1 MFIFRHIQTRTT
13 SISSWWHI
21 IIYIYTFII
30 QYTYSI
36 LYMYRSHNIAIRY
49 PRSWSIATRSCAN
62 LCISPSLVRQ
72 GSRLGNWSGGIWRN
86 GHIIFT
92 YECVYTSI
100 QVRILLYIYTHYT
113 YIQDQTLQVWS
124 VENICLFWLG
134 NECMDKTLL
143 FVTLGWQRRILR
155 QHEHHV
161 TDCGSRV
168 SMVFWHCI
176 ILNQQ
181 YIYIYILYIPYTIP
195 SIPTNGYK
203 WVVQTVTRPSL
214 NRPLII
220 GFATSLCFVPMGFP
234 VLPWFSMALLSNVPG
249 SETVADR
256 AAAMRRF
263 KFPLTRWVIPMG
275 ATPCQVVAWWVC
287 LVKKCSKWI
296 RTTLI

>member
-1 MFIFRHIQTRTT
+1 MAEKNTTTTWTSCDGLWIQ
-13 SISSWWHI
+13 SFHGFLALY
-21 IIYIYTFII
+21 YIEPT
-30 QYTYSI
+30 
-36 LYMYRSHNIAIRY
+36 
-49 PRSWSIATRSCAN
+49 
-62 LCISPSLVRQ
+62 
-72 GSRLGNWSGGIWRN
+72 
-86 GHIIFT
+86 
-92 YECVYTSI
+92 
-100 QVRILLYIYTHYT
+100 
-113 YIQDQTLQVWS
+113 
-124 VENICLFWLG
+124 
-134 NECMDKTLL
+134 
-143 FVTLGWQRRILR
+143 
-155 QHEHHV
+155 
-161 TDCGSRV
+161 
-168 SMVFWHCI
+168 
-176 ILNQQ
+176 
-181 YIYIYILYIPYTIP
+181 IYIYILYIYIPYTIP